1 MRKKRQFRAG
11 RCYHLVSRIAH
22 RAFFFDEEEKN
33 RFVEVLMA
41 KVLIR
46 QALPDKPKSRFQ
58 RYALA

>member
-1 MRKKRQFRAG
+1 MRKRRQFKAG

-41 KVLIR
+41 KGLIR
-46 QALPDKPKSRFQ
+46 QTLPDKPKSRFQ